1 MATITVN
8 IPDDKITE
16 VKDAICEAYGWT
28 AESGMTKAQFAKRVV
43 ADFVKEIYRSQVGT
57 KAAEAARLTSEQVAK
72 AVDIT

>member
-28 AESGMTKAQFAKRVV
+28 AEIGMTKAQFAKRVV
-43 ADFVKEIYRSQVGT
+43 ADFVKEIYRSQVGA
-57 KAAEAARLTSEQVAK
+57 KAADAARVSAEAQAK
-72 AVDIT
+72 SVDIN